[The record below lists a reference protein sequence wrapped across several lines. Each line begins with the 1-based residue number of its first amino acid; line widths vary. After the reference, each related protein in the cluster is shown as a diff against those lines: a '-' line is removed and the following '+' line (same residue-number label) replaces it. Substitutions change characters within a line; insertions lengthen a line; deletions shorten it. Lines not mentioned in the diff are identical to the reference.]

1 MPFEP
6 SLASGWRASL
16 ALGFERRGERS
27 VLAERRHDG
36 PLVVQKPLYPE
47 GDDLCH
53 AIVVHPPGGI
63 AGGDD
68 LDLAVHARE
77 RSRALLTTPG
87 AAKWYRTSGAW
98 AKSRVRI
105 EARNDSILEWL
116 PQETIV
122 FDGARADIRIEA
134 HLEGNA
140 ALIAFDIVCLGRTGS
155 SERFAHGA
163 CRLAATIH
171 RDGRL
176 AWTERARIDPGGAVH
191 ETPAGLAGQPVFGT
205 FIAAAR
211 DIPDAA
217 LSSCREER
225 PREGMVGVT
234 RLPGVL
240 LARYRGASTEGANE
254 YFRALWRRVRP
265 LIAGRE
271 AIIPRIWST

>member
-68 LDLAVHARE
+68 LDLAVHAGE

-87 AAKWYRTSGAW
+87 AAKWYRSSGAW
-98 AKSRVRI
+98 AKSRVGLHLD
-105 EARNDSILEWL
+105 AGAHVEWL
-116 PQETIV
+116 PQEAIV
-122 FDGARADIRIEA
+122 FDRARADMTFEA
-134 HLEGNA
+134 DLAGDAILVAWE
-140 ALIAFDIVCLGRTGS
+140 IVCLGRSGS
-155 SERFAHGA
+155 GEGFDAGEL
-163 CRLAATIH
+163 RLRTRIS
-171 RDGRL
+171 RDGTL
-176 AWTERARIDPGGAVH
+176 AWRERAHLGPGAPAM
-191 ETPAGLAGQPVFGT
+191 TCAAGLAGEKVFAT
-205 FIAAAR
+205 LIVAAPKIEDDWLAAAR
-211 DIPDAA
+211 AVPAPGA
-217 LSSCREER
+217 SA
-225 PREGMVGVT
+225 GVT

-240 LARYRGASTEGANE
+240 LARYRGESSEAA
-254 YFRALWRRVRP
+254 RAYC
-265 LIAGRE
+265 AGVWKCLRETVLERE
-271 AIIPRIWST
+271 AIEPRIWRT